1 MSMMM
6 TMARFYS
13 FFRSHKHN
21 IQQQK
26 EHTSY
31 ESFDKKRF
39 GYSSRWVHIF
49 LFFYK
54 IFDSI
59 FVVLH
64 IVYISAPKFAK
75 NQPKQYTCG
84 MKKIFWSIIFV
95 LLGLSSLG
103 MMSFA
108 QDWWA
113 VWSDPTKIIEQIRW
127 DKADKIIQTE
137 LDRIDADQ
145 WWFQDE
151 NRLANTLDSLRV
163 NIAVYLQRLTFALL
177 VTGVTLIIYNGLRL
191 VLSPLQPE
199 EAANVKKRIVYILA
213 WLLVG
218 TWFYYL
224 IKVVLSVAIQIWSNI

>member
-1 MSMMM
+1 
-6 TMARFYS
+6 
-13 FFRSHKHN
+13 
-21 IQQQK
+21 
-26 EHTSY
+26 
-31 ESFDKKRF
+31 
-39 GYSSRWVHIF
+39 
-49 LFFYK
+49 
-54 IFDSI
+54 
-59 FVVLH
+59 
-64 IVYISAPKFAK
+64 
-75 NQPKQYTCG
+75 
-84 MKKIFWSIIFV
+84 
-95 LLGLSSLG
+95 
-103 MMSFA
+103 MSFA

>member
-1 MSMMM
+1 
-6 TMARFYS
+6 
-13 FFRSHKHN
+13 
-21 IQQQK
+21 
-26 EHTSY
+26 
-31 ESFDKKRF
+31 
-39 GYSSRWVHIF
+39 
-49 LFFYK
+49 
-54 IFDSI
+54 
-59 FVVLH
+59 
-64 IVYISAPKFAK
+64 
-75 NQPKQYTCG
+75 
-84 MKKIFWSIIFV
+84 MKKIFLSILIA
-95 LLGLSSLG
+95 LLSLSSLG

-163 NIAVYLQRLTFALL
+163 NIAVYLQWLTFALL
-177 VTGVTLIIYNGLRL
+177 VAGVTLIIYNGLRL

-199 EAANVKKRIVYILA
+199 EAANVKKRIIYILA

-224 IKVVLSVAIQIWSNI
+224 IKVVLSVAVQIWW